1 MKGRYKGEALLTARE
16 VSLWFLTSGTGAWA
30 PLVGLS
36 LLQRPEAPEAGWV
49 LPTLVS
55 ASQVSDTADFAVV
68 SIILQEQGIC
78 GGQACGG
85 CTEGACVKRPVLMC
99 CTAAS
104 TFLPSSDLSHRNEDL
119 LEM

>member
-68 SIILQEQGIC
+68 SIVLQEQGIC
-78 GGQACGG
+78 GGAGLWWVHRG
-85 CTEGACVKRPVLMC
+85 CLCEEAGAHVLH
-99 CTAAS
+99 
-104 TFLPSSDLSHRNEDL
+104 SSFHFPAQF
-119 LEM
+119 